1 MQKGL
6 FVALEG
12 NDGAGKTTAAQA
24 LLKRLKK
31 EGFDVVLSREP
42 GGPAISEQIRSILLD
57 PANKAMNPKT
67 EALLYAASRTQHFY
81 EVIQPALNEGKIVL
95 CDRFLDSSI
104 AYQGYGRN
112 LGQNAIEEINDFGLN
127 HQRPDLTLFF
137 KVPLSVSQKRM
148 EKRGNLDRLDAESLG
163 FHQRVREGFD
173 VLSTAHPEKTII
185 IDAQKSPEEVADQ
198 AYQAILDFISK

>member
-1 MQKGL
+1 
-6 FVALEG
+6 
-12 NDGAGKTTAAQA
+12 
-24 LLKRLKK
+24 
-31 EGFDVVLSREP
+31 
-42 GGPAISEQIRSILLD
+42 
-57 PANKAMNPKT
+57 MNPKT

-148 EKRGNLDRLDAESLG
+148 EKEAISI
-163 FHQRVREGFD
+163 
-173 VLSTAHPEKTII
+173 VLMLKAW
-185 IDAQKSPEEVADQ
+185 
-198 AYQAILDFISK
+198 DFIKEFVKVLMFFLQLIQKRRSLLMLKRVQKKLLIRHIRPSSTSFQNES